1 MADERYYDI
10 STIFAQIEDYLL
22 ESMKRNMQRHIGEEK
37 QLGINWTQ
45 WQAEMLKGLEE
56 YKHDN
61 ERIFNYVYP
70 EVNKKI
76 DELIRLS
83 YASGESEQEAE
94 ILAAI
99 RKGYKKYHPI
109 HDINGEFFNL
119 NRRKLNALISETT
132 QSMEK
137 AEYAALRMVNDQYR
151 KIIFGAHTFYSSGAG
166 TLWQA
171 VDMASKN
178 FLSAGLNCIE
188 YKNGKCVNIAS
199 YAEMAIR
206 TANTR
211 AYLHGEAAKRE
222 RYGIHTVLVNRHSA
236 ACPKCTDWQGRVFI
250 DDVWGGGTAEESQAK
265 GYPLL
270 SEAIAGGLYHPN
282 CKDSHSTYF
291 AGISKIPK
299 ALTDAQKEE
308 QIRRYNLQQ
317 QQRYNERNIR
327 KYKRLYEGTQDESQR
342 EKYLKKLKAWQKRIR
357 DLIEENPDILRRAPE
372 REKLRDSLKHLGI
385 TPPSVPPGIE
395 IKIKQPETKAK
406 PDAPRIIIE
415 GRFVDPAK
423 KVKVQP
429 AGTAAAERQ
438 KTVETLRRKANLV
451 TAKARDAQ
459 KDADIARR
467 KAQIAETKAKAAAD
481 KAKTARGQVNLI
493 KAKAQLRDKNVS
505 QQLLE
510 GKLALAKAKRLRSVA
525 EIKKIEARAAKRRYS
540 TLLKLENNGKVK
552 VNVNTVT
559 AKKVPVK
566 VAAPPTVKKVAA
578 VAIHPTAEEQRNMEA
593 LRAKA
598 RIANDRARKLR
609 EKANIAKAKA
619 QDAANKV
626 KIVTRK
632 ADAAKE
638 HVNRIKVQV
647 EIRDKKIAQQ
657 TLDAKLAV
665 AEAKRLRSIAE
676 IEKIEIRAQARRSM
690 ALISKQNWLQQIKQ
704 VHRPDINKMFDR
716 MDNRRLRFWEK
727 YGNLIKGDF
736 YDNGKGRHRSGRIFL
751 DFARVDARSQVLE
764 YQLADVRVFLHETGH
779 LMDYELGI
787 RKNLPDIQSKLW
799 DDFYN
804 YASNL
809 LNKNVRKTGF
819 NTNDIMRIEA
829 NLSDRK
835 TEDLRHSASDII
847 EGLTREKIKGSY
859 GHGISYWTDEALAVE
874 AIAHMFEAYMNGG
887 LKYQTF
893 KQYFPTTMQYF
904 EDYLNTLI

>member
-1 MADERYYDI
+1 MADDHYYDI
-10 STIFAQIEDYLL
+10 STIFAEIEDYLL
-22 ESMKRNMQRHIGEEK
+22 ESMKRNMRRHIGEEK

-222 RYGIHTVLVNRHSA
+222 WYGIHTVLVNRHSA

-342 EKYLKKLKAWQKRIR
+342 EKYLKKLKAWQKRTR

-395 IKIKQPETKAK
+395 IKIKQPEPKNT
-406 PDAPRIIIE
+406 PNAPRIIIE

-423 KVKVQP
+423 RVKVKP

-438 KTVETLRRKANLV
+438 KDIEKIQAKLRIV
-451 TAKARDAQ
+451 TAKAKELQEKAKIAQ
-459 KDADIARR
+459 Y
-467 KAQIAETKAKAAAD
+467 KAAVAETKAKIATRNAN
-481 KAKTARGQVNLI
+481 TARGQINLI
-493 KAKAQLRDKNVS
+493 KAKAQIRDKKVS
-505 QQLLE
+505 QQIFDAR
-510 GKLALAKAKRLRSVA
+510 LAAAEAKKLRSIA
-525 EIKKIEARAAKRRYS
+525 EIDKIEMRAAKRRYS
-540 TLLKLENNGKVK
+540 AIMRMQNGGHLKVAVTTKTVQQIPVKVK
-552 VNVNTVT
+552 PQPT
-559 AKKVPVK
+559 AKKVVATAVKPVVK
-566 VAAPPTVKKVAA
+566 TREQLAA
-578 VAIHPTAEEQRNMEA
+578 E
-593 LRAKA
+593 
-598 RIANDRARKLR
+598 
-609 EKANIAKAKA
+609 
-619 QDAANKV
+619 
-626 KIVTRK
+626 
-632 ADAAKE
+632 
-638 HVNRIKVQV
+638 
-647 EIRDKKIAQQ
+647 
-657 TLDAKLAV
+657 
-665 AEAKRLRSIAE
+665 
-676 IEKIEIRAQARRSM
+676 
-690 ALISKQNWLQQIKQ
+690 ISKQEWLKQ
-704 VHRPDINKMFDR
+704 VPKECRSDVKEMFGR
-716 MDNRRLRFWEK
+716 MDDKRLSFFAK

-736 YDNGKGRHRSGRIFL
+736 NHKGRGYKQRGKIYI
-751 DFARVDARSQVLE
+751 DFTYIDDRCAALKYDKANI
-764 YQLADVRVFLHETGH
+764 RVFLHETGH
-779 LMDYELGI
+779 LMDEHLEI
-787 RKNLPDIQSKLW
+787 QKNLPELCSKLRN
-799 DDFYN
+799 DFYN
-804 YASNL
+804 YTSNL
-809 LNKNVRKTGF
+809 FGKPTNKLSAFTPKERSTILN
-819 NTNDIMRIEA
+819 
-829 NLSDRK
+829 NLSDKK
-835 TEDLRHSASDII
+835 TKHLKNGVSDLID
-847 EGLTREKIKGSY
+847 GLTRGEIRGPY
-859 GHGISYWTDEALAVE
+859 GHTIEGDNSYWLNAGNPLVDE
-874 AIAHMFEAYMNGG
+874 AIAHLFEVYMNGG
-887 LKYQTF
+887 EKYQIF
-893 KQYFPTTMQYF
+893 KRYFPSAMQYF
-904 EDYLNTLI
+904 EDYINKLI